1 MRTRLVAVAFAV
13 TSMVAIAFLLP
24 LMFLVR
30 DLAADRE
37 LSAAER
43 DASAVARLL
52 ALVGTDAAGDLVGPI
67 LTETGD
73 FNGRSVSI
81 VLPDG
86 STIGAALDEG
96 EDLSAAASGASF
108 RQPVS
113 GGSAVYI
120 PVLVPDGEPIV
131 VRAIAESDA
140 MRRGVTRVWVTLVL
154 LALALV
160 LAAVA
165 VADRLGRAVVRPIDQ
180 LSEAAGRLGQG
191 DLDMR
196 VDVAGPPEI
205 QRVGTAF
212 NRLASQIGSL
222 LQSERETAADLSH
235 RLRTPLTA
243 ARLNVDALDDG
254 DRRERL
260 IAQLDEIDRVVDHV
274 IGEMRRP
281 DRQAR
286 SHETDVAH
294 VVAARMEF
302 WEPLAADERRSLT
315 VDVAATP
322 LRVAVPETDLVAAI
336 DALVGN
342 VFAHTDPGVALAVS
356 MTATPDH
363 VDVHID
369 DAGPGF
375 PQDRGVLDRGR
386 SGGDSTGLGL
396 DIAARTAR
404 ATGGELTIGRAPLGG
419 ARVTL
424 RLRRLGR

>member
-13 TSMVAIAFLLP
+13 TSMVAIAFLVP

-52 ALVGTDAAGDLVGPI
+52 ALVGTDSAADLIGPV
-67 LTETGD
+67 LTDTGD
-73 FNGRSVSI
+73 FNGRSVSVI
-81 VLPDG
+81 LPNG
-86 STIGAALDEG
+86 TTIGAALDEG
-96 EDLSAAASGASF
+96 EDLSAATSGASF
-108 RQPVS
+108 RQSVA
-113 GGSAVYI
+113 GGNAVYI

-131 VRAIAESDA
+131 VRAIAETEA
-140 MRRGVTRVWVTLVL
+140 MRRGVARVWATLIL

-165 VADRLGRAVVRPIDQ
+165 VADRLGRSVVHPVDQ
-180 LSEAAGRLGQG
+180 LSDAAGRLGQG
-191 DLDMR
+191 DLDVR

-243 ARLNVDALDDG
+243 ARLNVDALDDR

-286 SHETDVAH
+286 SHETDVAR

-302 WEPLAADERRSLT
+302 WEPLAVDEQRALKI
-315 VDVAATP
+315 DVAATP
-322 LRVAVPETDLVAAI
+322 LLVAIPESDLVAAI

-342 VFAHTDPGVALAVS
+342 IFAHTDPGVPVAVS
-356 MTATPDH
+356 MATTPHH
-363 VDVHID
+363 VDINID
-369 DAGPGF
+369 DGGPGF
-375 PQDRGVLDRGR
+375 PADPGVLDRGR
-386 SGGDSTGLGL
+386 SGADSTGLGL
-396 DIAARTAR
+396 DIAARTAA
-404 ATGGELTIGRAPLGG
+404 ATGGELAIGRAPLGG